1 MGSKNLREDH
11 DPLSDWVFDR
21 DPDKKPFTE
30 GTTKLDREDWEK
42 ALDMFYTEFGWDV
55 KTGIPTRATLESFGL
70 GKVADELEA
79 AGLLPA

>member
-1 MGSKNLREDH
+1 
-11 DPLSDWVFDR
+11 
-21 DPDKKPFTE
+21 
-30 GTTKLDREDWEK
+30 
-42 ALDMFYTEFGWDV
+42 MFYTEFGWDV